1 MGGATIFPRSLKT
14 TRNDKKFQDRSK
26 IFLFFKSY
34 IYDPLI
40 FANNRFSKIRSIIS
54 GRDGFLCQ
62 FWAKMSKFIPP
73 SLRLSGIEFS
83 LV

>member
-1 MGGATIFPRSLKT
+1 MGGATIIPRSLKT
-14 TRNDKKFQDRSK
+14 TRNERKFQDKPKNFIFK
-26 IFLFFKSY
+26 I

-40 FANNRFSKIRSIIS
+40 FANNGFSKIRSIKS
-54 GRDGFLCQ
+54 GRDGFM
-62 FWAKMSKFIPP
+62 WKSSAKMSKFIHL